1 MRKRLDLQSLL
12 EKCDQDQL
20 TGFLRSSFAKDPNL
34 ATHFLVHFASTF
46 DFEEEDFQHVTK
58 RINRL
63 LSYRPEKMSMRKM
76 STVAG
81 YLLDLIEQSRD
92 SISKGNFRQAY
103 VMLSGINTLTDPYLD
118 RIPENIGLHVFQQKI
133 YHFLEVVW
141 QETPAPSLK
150 KKIVEH
156 LTGIIGSGK
165 AIPFYE
171 DENPYRLW
179 RNADP
184 SAEERII
191 AILDRKIREWP
202 EYKPL
207 FLRQR
212 VRMVAEDPEKKQM
225 EHLFELY
232 GNELDLYQY
241 ISEYLSEEELPP
253 FLKDLLDE
261 QYARTSRRS
270 IRGKIYHIFQNRNSD
285 GAALQELSLSEFLE
299 TGDIRILDTLL
310 QGELV
315 AEEIPAFLTRAG
327 TGKDD
332 ASQRLHMYRGLEYAG
347 AYGDLKDQL
356 MKDPDIF
363 VLLQFIDPLYER
375 FPKEIQ
381 SRMWILTE
389 KYLNDHFGLPA
400 FNRINEIIEAL
411 APVRYDRLQN
421 FLIQKIRN
429 TFGHRK
435 HFQKLMK
442 ELAG

>member
-58 RINRL
+58 RISRL
-63 LSYRPEKMSMRKM
+63 LSYRPEKMSKRKM
-76 STVAG
+76 STVSG
-81 YLLDLIEQSRD
+81 YLQDLIEQSRD

-103 VMLSGINTLTDPYLD
+103 VMLSGINTLIDPYLD
-118 RIPENIGLHVFQQKI
+118 RIPDDLGLPIFQQKI
-133 YHFLEVVW
+133 YHFLGVVW
-141 QETPAPSLK
+141 HETPAPSLK
-150 KKIVEH
+150 KKIVAH
-156 LTGIIGSGK
+156 LTEIIESGK

-171 DENPYRLW
+171 DENPYQLW
-179 RNADP
+179 RNAAP
-184 SAEERII
+184 FTEKRII
-191 AILDRKIREWP
+191 AILDRKILEWP
-202 EYKPL
+202 EYKSL

-212 VRMVAEDPEKKQM
+212 VRMVAEDPEKEQM
-225 EHLFELY
+225 EHLFKLY

-241 ISEYLSEEELPP
+241 ISEYLPEEELPP
-253 FLKDLLDE
+253 FLKNLLDE
-261 QYARTSRRS
+261 QYEGTSRRS
-270 IRGKIYHIFQNRNSD
+270 IRGKIYHIFQNRKTA
-285 GAALQELSLSEFLE
+285 GTALQELSLSEFLE

-310 QGELV
+310 QGELA
-315 AEEIPAFLTRAG
+315 AEDIPAFLTRTG
-327 TGKDD
+327 TGTDD

-347 AYGDLKDQL
+347 AYGDLKEQL

-375 FPKEIQ
+375 FPGEIQ
-381 SRMWILTE
+381 NRMWTLIE

-400 FNRINEIIEAL
+400 FHRINEIIEAL
-411 APVRYDRLQN
+411 SPVRYDRLQN

-442 ELAG
+442 ELAR